1 MAGPLLCINAGR
13 TDRPTACREKLK
25 NFFSKEKRNM
35 NKKVFAIIMAAAMM
49 LACLAGCGSKA
60 PSNTAAIKIGG
71 IGPLTGGAAT
81 YGIATKNG
89 AQVAVDEINAKGGLQ
104 LELNFQDDE
113 ADGEKGVNAYNN
125 LKGWGMQILYGC
137 TTTGS
142 CVAVAGETA
151 SDRYFQLTP
160 SASSS
165 DVTAGKNNVFQ
176 MCFTDPNQGIAA
188 ADYVAA
194 NNLGEKI
201 AVLYNNGDAY
211 STGIAMAFIDRAKEL
226 NLDVIAQVTF
236 PDDSNTDFTTQLNEA
251 KSAGADMMFLPIYY
265 TPASLMLAQAKDMG
279 YAPTF
284 FGADGMDG
292 ILSLD
297 GFDASLAEGLMLM
310 TPFNPT
316 ATDERTQNFVKTY
329 TEKYGAETLNQFAA
343 DGYDCIYA
351 LYDACVKNGITAESK
366 PEEICEKLIA
376 TFTSADFKIDGL
388 TGTGMGWTTLGEV
401 SKTPMVVEISGGAY
415 VTK

>member
-1 MAGPLLCINAGR
+1 
-13 TDRPTACREKLK
+13 
-25 NFFSKEKRNM
+25 M

-60 PSNTAAIKIGG
+60 PSNTATIKIGG

-81 YGIATKNG
+81 YGIATKDG
-89 AQVAVDEINAKGGLQ
+89 AQVAVDEINAKGSLQ

-226 NLDVIAQVTF
+226 NLDVVAQVTF

-265 TPASLMLAQAKDMG
+265 TPASLMLAQAKDIG

-351 LYDACVKNGITAESK
+351 IYDACVKNGITAESK

-388 TGTGMGWTTLGEV
+388 TGTGMGWTTVGEV

-415 VTK
+415 ITK

>member
-104 LELNFQDDE
+104 LEPNFQDDE

-226 NLDVIAQVTF
+226 NLDVVAQVTF

-351 LYDACVKNGITAESK
+351 IYDACVKNGITAESK

-415 VTK
+415 ITK

>member
-1 MAGPLLCINAGR
+1 M
-13 TDRPTACREKLK
+13 
-25 NFFSKEKRNM
+25 S
-35 NKKVFAIIMAAAMM
+35 KKVFAFIMAAAMM
-49 LACLAGCGSKA
+49 LACLAGCGNDSA
-60 PSNTAAIKIGG
+60 STSNTAVIKIGG

-89 AQVAVDEINAKGGLQ
+89 AQIAVDEINAKGGLQ
-104 LELNFQDDE
+104 FELNFQDDE
-113 ADGEKGVNAYNN
+113 SDVEKATNAYNN
-125 LKGWGMQILYGC
+125 LKDWGMQILYGC
-137 TTTGS
+137 TTTAP
-142 CVAVAGETA
+142 CVAVAGESNA
-151 SDRYFQLTP
+151 DRYFQLTP
-160 SASSS
+160 SASST
-165 DVTAGKNNVFQ
+165 DVTAGKDNVFQ

-194 NNLGEKI
+194 NKLGEKI

-211 STGIAMAFIDRAKEL
+211 STGIATAFVDQAETLGL
-226 NLDVIAQVTF
+226 NVVAQVTF
-236 PDDSNTDFTTQLNEA
+236 PDDTNTDFTTQLNEA
-251 KSAGADMMFLPIYY
+251 KAAGADMVFLPIYY

-292 ILSLD
+292 ILGLD

-310 TPFNPT
+310 TPFNAT

-329 TEKYGAETLNQFAA
+329 TDKYGTETLNQFAA

-351 LYDACVKNGITAESK
+351 IYEACQKNGITAESK
-366 PEEICEKLIA
+366 ASDICEKLIA

-388 TGTGMGWTTLGEV
+388 TGSGMGWTSVGEI
-401 SKTPMVVEISGGAY
+401 SKTPMVVEIVNGAY